1 MELLTAAILLQM
13 LDASQ
18 AALIFSVQWN
28 TTESPTKGPNGN
40 HTELGQFSLSNPC
53 AGVLRTRSRSHANVP
68 VDLSLTNRSAVAG
81 HICRHLGCG
90 EVYEVRQHTTAD
102 SSTCVTDCVYEDPG
116 KLNCTEA
123 KPGTCLNVTEIY
135 CDPPGPAIRLANGTD
150 PCEGRVEV
158 WNHTDWGSVCDDG
171 WDVKAGDVVCA
182 QLDCGSAHKVTGE
195 GGPFPSG
202 SGHILLDELNCTG
215 SEKDLWQC
223 VTPRTGQ
230 THDCGHKEDAGVV
243 CTGFT

>member
-1 MELLTAAILLQM
+1 MVSTH
-13 LDASQ
+13 S
-18 AALIFSVQWN
+18 
-28 TTESPTKGPNGN
+28 
-40 HTELGQFSLSNPC
+40 
-53 AGVLRTRSRSHANVP
+53 
-68 VDLSLTNRSAVAG
+68 
-81 HICRHLGCG
+81 
-90 EVYEVRQHTTAD
+90 TTAQKWYLAW
-102 SSTCVTDCVYEDPG
+102 TV
-116 KLNCTEA
+116 CTVETSLQVA
-123 KPGTCLNVTEIY
+123 KKIIVFLE
-135 CDPPGPAIRLANGTD
+135 DPPGPAIRLANGTD

-243 CTGFT
+243 CTGRLL